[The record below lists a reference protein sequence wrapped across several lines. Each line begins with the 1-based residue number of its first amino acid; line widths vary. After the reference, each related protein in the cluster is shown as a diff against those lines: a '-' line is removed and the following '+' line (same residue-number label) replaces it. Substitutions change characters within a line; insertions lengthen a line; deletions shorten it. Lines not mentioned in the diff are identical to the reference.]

1 MRVKILF
8 KDKEKSLIHL
18 VSNVV
23 TNNTCLQFE
32 ENETMSIDNVINRHG
47 RTDIELSFN
56 SKEERNEKM
65 AEYMRELDDGIP
77 YEAFA
82 TEIVD
87 YEGPDV
93 EVGTESYGF
102 TMSLDNNH
110 FDVAIVN
117 YKKKG

>member
-1 MRVKILF
+1 MRIKILY
-8 KDKEKSLIHL
+8 KDEEKSLIHL

-23 TNNTCLQFE
+23 TKNTCLQFE
-32 ENETMSIDNVINRHG
+32 ESETMSIDNVINRHG
-47 RTDIELSFN
+47 RTDIDLSFN

-65 AEYMRELDDGIP
+65 AEYMRELYNGVP

-82 TEIVD
+82 TNIGD
-87 YEGPDV
+87 YEGPEV
-93 EVGTESYGF
+93 EAGTEAYGF

-117 YKKKG
+117 YKKG

>member
-1 MRVKILF
+1 MRIKILY
-8 KDKEKSLIHL
+8 KDEEKSLFHL

-23 TNNTCLQFE
+23 TKNTCLQFE
-32 ENETMSIDNVINRHG
+32 ESETMSIDNVINRHG
-47 RTDIELSFN
+47 RTDIDLSFN

-82 TEIVD
+82 TNIGN
-87 YEGPDV
+87 YEGPEV
-93 EVGTESYGF
+93 EAGTESYGF

>member
-1 MRVKILF
+1 
-8 KDKEKSLIHL
+8 
-18 VSNVV
+18 
-23 TNNTCLQFE
+23 
-32 ENETMSIDNVINRHG
+32 
-47 RTDIELSFN
+47 
-56 SKEERNEKM
+56 
-65 AEYMRELDDGIP
+65 MRELNDGIP

-93 EVGTESYGF
+93 EAGTESYGF

-117 YKKKG
+117 YKKEG